1 MSGSIWVFCMPGIIG
16 SQNPSAVQICWH
28 CCLDQRLPIKLLSI
42 FAKFCRSS
50 FCQVLPIK
58 LLPSFVNWQQC
69 FSSNP
74 LAVAATF
81 HQLKKSPA
89 ATLADAEVAI
99 MSVADAIILVSEY
112 PRLSFLVFS
121 NCRAP
126 DTKLGPIDYLVWMDQ
141 INGLFLFMV
150 IVMKLVG
157 INSPVAMTKVTHDS
171 NTEIRPRKTPF
182 KTLLK
187 LRCNLVFFK
196 CYSK

>member
-28 CCLDQRLPIKLLSI
+28 YCLDQRFPIKLLSS

-50 FCQVLPIK
+50 FCQVLWIGSNVFHPNRWPWPP
-58 LLPSFVNWQQC
+58 PSISWRNHRQQRY
-69 FSSNP
+69 
-74 LAVAATF
+74 A
-81 HQLKKSPA
+81 
-89 ATLADAEVAI
+89 LADTEVAI

-112 PRLSFLVFS
+112 PMLSFLVFS

-187 LRCNLVFFK
+187 LRCNLFFF
-196 CYSK
+196 

>member
-1 MSGSIWVFCMPGIIG
+1 LGFLYAWDNWISKSVGCSNLLALLFGPAF
-16 SQNPSAVQICWH
+16 SDQAVV
-28 CCLDQRLPIKLLSI
+28 K
-42 FAKFCRSS
+42 

-69 FSSNP
+69 FSFNQ
-74 LAVAATF
+74 LAAIV
-81 HQLKKSPA
+81 HQLKKSSA

-99 MSVADAIILVSEY
+99 ISVADAIILVSEY
-112 PRLSFLVFS
+112 PMLSFLVFS

-171 NTEIRPRKTPF
+171 NSEIRPRKTPF

-187 LRCNLVFFK
+187 LRGNLFFF
-196 CYSK
+196 